1 MSIRR
6 LISLHNKA
14 EKKVLVCMTLVI
26 MLMMTSGFTRA
37 GAPDNAHQV
46 QIHYNGTMN

>member
-14 EKKVLVCMTLVI
+14 EKKILVCMTLVI
-26 MLMMTSGFTRA
+26 MLMMTAGFTGVSRVLCKSI
-37 GAPDNAHQV
+37 Q
-46 QIHYNGTMN
+46 